1 VCVTIVVM
9 FAKFY
14 VGLLKASPDRHSLS
28 LALSL
33 SFCL

>member
-1 VCVTIVVM
+1 M

-14 VGLLKASPDRHSLS
+14 VGLLKASPGRLSLS
-28 LALSL
+28 LSLFL